1 MNKLVKVVLHFFG
14 KSYVP
19 AHKNHKGTMVKAHV
33 RTYQRRSKSG
43 QTVMV
48 QEHEDKR
55 QAARPDM
62 PVGRKPGQ
70 EDQGSGQ
77 RPTDKSQQ
85 ETMQTARPQV
95 HPVEPAKPGELES
108 WLLKIEQEPDVQ
120 QAMREVAEGTSTHL
134 LYKQEDGSYTPER
147 QRLHDEII
155 ASMLNPRAVVHEGQ
169 RPHVAILIGA
179 PASGKTS
186 ALQPA
191 VKDLG
196 VEFTVINAD
205 DVKAKLP
212 EYNGRNAGLVHE
224 ESSDIA
230 EGKLLPKAVQSGH
243 HVLLDLTGANGKK
256 MQAMVER
263 FHKLGYEISVL
274 YAHLPIEKAAARAV
288 ERFRRSG
295 RFEPPRYVAMNVD
308 GKPEQTYNELKNDPR
323 VTHYRRYS
331 TDVEKGQQAPL
342 QEHGKREFF
351 QGKSPNFGKSQSVR
365 EGSDRLRGHG
375 RDTQRQDS
383 RVIGSSASGSP
394 VDRAERVCAHLR
406 KSLSYLDLDLSS
418 PDLSGAERGVLL
430 AARLDRLEKL
440 EQIESL
446 LEQARVSS

>member
-55 QAARPDM
+55 QAARPHFSS
-62 PVGRKPGQ
+62 GRHAAIGDKALHGQ
-70 EDQGSGQ
+70 PSHQDTQPS
-77 RPTDKSQQ
+77 
-85 ETMQTARPQV
+85 MQTTRPDVQA
-95 HPVEPAKPGELES
+95 VEPAKPGELEA
-108 WLLKIEQEPDVQ
+108 WLHKMDQEPDIQ
-120 QAMREVAEGTSTHL
+120 QAMREVSEGTSTHL
-134 LYKQEDGSYTPER
+134 LYRQEDGTYTPER
-147 QRLHDEII
+147 QRLHDEIL
-155 ASMLNPRAVVHEGQ
+155 ASMLNPRAVAQEGQ
-169 RPHVAILIGA
+169 RPHVAILMGA
-179 PASGKTS
+179 PASGKTT

-191 VKDLG
+191 SKELG

-230 EGKLLPKAVQSGH
+230 EGQLLPKAIESGH
-243 HVLLDLTGANGKK
+243 NVLLDITGANGEKVK
-256 MQAMVER
+256 GMVER
-263 FHKLGYEISVL
+263 FHKLGYEISML
-274 YAHLPIEKAAARAV
+274 CAHLPIEKACARAV
-288 ERFRRSG
+288 DRFRKSG
-295 RFEPPRYVAMNVD
+295 RFVPPRYIAMKVD
-308 GKPEQTYNELKNDPR
+308 GNPEQTYNELKNDPR
-323 VTHYRRYS
+323 VTHWRRYS
-331 TDVEKGQQAPL
+331 TDVEQGQGATL
-342 QEHGKREFF
+342 QE
-351 QGKSPNFGKSQSVR
+351 KSGPQNRFGKSRLSVG
-365 EGSDRLRGHG
+365 EGFTSLRQDG
-375 RDTQRQDS
+375 RDAQRQDP
-383 RVIGSSASGSP
+383 RVLGSHPSDSSP
-394 VDRAERVCAHLR
+394 VARAERVCAHLR